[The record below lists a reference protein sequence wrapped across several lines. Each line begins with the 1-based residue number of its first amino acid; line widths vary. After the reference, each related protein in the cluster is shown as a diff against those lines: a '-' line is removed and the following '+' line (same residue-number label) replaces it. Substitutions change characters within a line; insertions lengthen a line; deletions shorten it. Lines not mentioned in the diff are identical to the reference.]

1 MTSLPAISCA
11 PPPTSFAVDTT
22 NGIEILHR
30 DLIESVKQFQPEW
43 AQYKGEDVVVQ
54 RLTGGLTNVLYTLT
68 PGRDKRKTVIVRVY
82 GEGTSL
88 FVDRAIENTI
98 FRSLSSGGVAT
109 QFVGAF
115 SNGRV
120 EGYVDAT
127 ALTPDQ
133 MAHPDLYPRIAA
145 AVAQLHAQTVLGIS
159 KDAYLW
165 NKLQSFFDLADDSMR
180 RNPPAADSGG
190 GESGL
195 REQLKTMRKEMAW
208 LQTELQGI
216 EQEVRRR
223 LAGPVADQREEMV
236 LRGAQFA
243 FSTVL
248 CHNDLLSGNIL
259 LSNDAQVA
267 TGGGEG
273 DSEGEEKMSSLPS
286 PASDIT
292 LIDFEYAG
300 YNPRGWDIG
309 NHFNEYAGFDFNI
322 ARDFPSQSVRRAF
335 LTNYVH
341 AAAAAATAAS
351 SAAAASFSESLLSD
365 VVRDRESM
373 EAFVAGLDDI
383 CCKYCLVSHLFW
395 GVWATIQATISH
407 IEFDFAGYAQLRFDG
422 YALHKR
428 QFFSDESKSTAVS
441 SSCQQ

>member
-1 MTSLPAISCA
+1 MMSLSATSCA
-11 PPPTSFAVDTT
+11 PPPTSFAVDATKCT
-22 NGIEILHR
+22 ETLHR
-30 DLIESVKQFQPEW
+30 DLISSVRQFIPEW
-43 AQYKGEDVVVQ
+43 VDYKDEDVDVQ

-68 PGRDKRKTVIVRVY
+68 PGRDKRRTVIVRVY

-127 ALTPDQ
+127 ALTPAQ

-145 AVAQLHAQTVLGIS
+145 AVAQLHAQTVVGIT
-159 KDAYLW
+159 KEAYLW
-165 NKLQSFFDLADDSMR
+165 SKLQSFFDLAEDSMKR
-180 RNPPAADSGG
+180 KAATAGGSGG
-190 GESGL
+190 GADF
-195 REQLKTMRKEMAW
+195 REQLKTLRKEMTW
-208 LQTELQGI
+208 LREQLEEI
-216 EQEVRRR
+216 EGGVRQR
-223 LAGPVADQREEMV
+223 LAGPLVDRREEMV

-259 LSNDAQVA
+259 LSNDVQVA
-267 TGGGEG
+267 SEEGEKES
-273 DSEGEEKMSSLPS
+273 DEEEKMSSQS
-286 PASDIT
+286 SSSGDIT

-322 ARDFPSQSVRRAF
+322 TRDFPTQPVRRAF
-335 LTNYVH
+335 LTSYVL
-341 AAAAAATAAS
+341 AAEAAATP
-351 SAAAASFSESLLSD
+351 ETRQLLSE
-365 VVRDRESM
+365 VVRDREST
-373 EAFVAGLDDI
+373 EAFVAGMDDI
-383 CCKYCLVSHLFW
+383 TCKYCLVSHLFW
-395 GVWATIQATISH
+395 GVWATIQSAISTID
-407 IEFDFAGYAQLRFDG
+407 FDFAGYAQLRFDG
-422 YALHKR
+422 YSFHKR
-428 QFFSDESKSTAVS
+428 EFFADGSKSAEALR
-441 SSCQQ
+441 SCQQ